1 MVGMR
6 MNGISAVK
14 HNLTISSIVDNML
27 ILHHGNLSV
36 SFSFTNMDLIA
47 CTDIVFQC
55 TILFVVKKISNK
67 LIIQQKEN
75 LLKIVGKRV
84 LFLSTWQSR

>member
-1 MVGMR
+1 MKQREFSRMVGMR

-27 ILHHGNLSV
+27 ILHHGNLSI

-47 CTDIVFQC
+47 CRDIVFQC
-55 TILFVVKKISNK
+55 TILFIVKN
-67 LIIQQKEN
+67 QQQANYPAKGKSTEN
-75 LLKIVGKRV
+75 C
-84 LFLSTWQSR
+84 W

>member
-1 MVGMR
+1 MKQREFSLMVGMR

-27 ILHHGNLSV
+27 ILHHGNLSI

-55 TILFVVKKISNK
+55 TILFVVKKN
-67 LIIQQKEN
+67 QQQANYPAKGKSTEN
-75 LLKIVGKRV
+75 C
-84 LFLSTWQSR
+84 W